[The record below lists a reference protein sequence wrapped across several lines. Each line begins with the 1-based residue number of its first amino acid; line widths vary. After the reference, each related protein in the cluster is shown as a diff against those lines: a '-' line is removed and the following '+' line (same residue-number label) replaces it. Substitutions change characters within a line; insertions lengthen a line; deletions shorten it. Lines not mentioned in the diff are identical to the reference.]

1 MVSQMRSDRALA
13 DTRIATGL
21 VSCGGRLPGKYGV
34 CHGVSVAA
42 VRDAVLVPRKLC
54 TCVDTPEIL
63 ELRAFDTQQ
72 RGAMQVDGEVL
83 QMLDAVPA
91 WIFHEA

>member
-42 VRDAVLVPRKLC
+42 VRDAVLLPRKLC
-54 TCVDTPEIL
+54 ICADTPQFL
-63 ELRAFDTQQ
+63 ELTAFDTQQ
-72 RGAMQVDGEVL
+72 RGAMQIDGEVL

-91 WIFHEA
+91 WILQEA